1 MTVNDL
7 LTEDIWFEGDVFV
20 ASANDAV
27 SYWTGQLHPGLKE
40 ELRAEDGS
48 LPDWFARMEVVA
60 IGAAAGGGLLMA
72 VK

>member
-1 MTVNDL
+1 MTINDL
-7 LTEDIWFEGDVFV
+7 LIEGIWVEGEVFV
-20 ASANDAV
+20 ASANDAS
-27 SYWTGQLHPGLKE
+27 SYWAGQLHPGLKE

-72 VK
+72 VE